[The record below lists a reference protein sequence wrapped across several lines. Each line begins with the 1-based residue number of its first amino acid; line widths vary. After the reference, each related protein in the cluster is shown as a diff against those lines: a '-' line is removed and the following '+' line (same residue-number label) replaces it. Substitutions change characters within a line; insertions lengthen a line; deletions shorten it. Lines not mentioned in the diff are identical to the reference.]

1 MNRVQILLVSILVI
15 THAGPRQTD
24 PSTGLPRSPFV
35 FFAGSARDA
44 GDIAGGKETHSELS
58 FDINADS
65 CYFRFVSNSLNIRLY
80 SSVQLLGS
88 TKP

>member
-1 MNRVQILLVSILVI
+1 MNRAQILLVSILLI
-15 THAGPRQTD
+15 THAVPRQTD

-44 GDIAGGKETHSELS
+44 GDAAGGKKVHSELS

-80 SSVQLLGS
+80 SSVQLPGS
-88 TKP
+88 IKP

>member
-1 MNRVQILLVSILVI
+1 MNRAQILLVTILLI
-15 THAGPRQTD
+15 THAGQRQKD

-35 FFAGSARDA
+35 FFAGSAREA
-44 GDIAGGKETHSELS
+44 GDTAGDKEIHSELF